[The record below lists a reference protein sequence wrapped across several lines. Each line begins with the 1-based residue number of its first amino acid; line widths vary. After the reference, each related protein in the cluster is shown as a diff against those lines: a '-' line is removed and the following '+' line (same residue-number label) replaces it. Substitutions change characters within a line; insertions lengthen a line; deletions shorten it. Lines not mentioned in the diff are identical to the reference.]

1 MNRYESIV
9 DETLFDDFPAR
20 CGATWMNHV
29 ANTCGIKSA
38 LGFANLFCPAVV
50 EEDGCILI
58 AEFYRG
64 GVSELRR
71 SGKTTREIER
81 FINSWSLA
89 SLLKSTPE
97 QSVSDADLKA
107 FARAV
112 QYFWQLRMR
121 TLFPQKDIVVE
132 IAEGIMGEEGL
143 AVTVYQRN
151 SS

>member
-9 DETLFDDFPAR
+9 SETLFRDFPER

-29 ANTCGIKSA
+29 ANTCDIKTA
-38 LGFANLFCPAVV
+38 LGLANLFCPAVV

-64 GVSELRR
+64 GVEELRR
-71 SGKTTREIER
+71 SGKTTQEIER

-97 QSVSDADLKA
+97 QIISDADLEA
-107 FARAV
+107 FARAI

-121 TLFPQKDIVVE
+121 SLFPEKEIVVE
-132 IAEGIMGEEGL
+132 IGEGLMGEEGL
-143 AVTVYQRN
+143 AVTVYQKTAD
-151 SS
+151 